1 MSGAA
6 ERRVRLFFALWPSA
20 AMQVELAAA
29 ASPAIGALRSGRP
42 VPRENLHLT
51 LAFLGSVPQSALQTL
66 DEIARAASEP
76 STVVA
81 VEVTFDVLEYWR
93 RAQIVCAAARSAPH
107 AASAFTAAL
116 KQKLTGQG
124 FAPDLK
130 PFRPHVTLARQVRH
144 EPLALPLAEVRW
156 TFRDFALVESRS
168 RPGGSLYSVRACWP
182 LYSG

>member
-29 ASPAIGALRSGRP
+29 AGPALGALRSGRP
-42 VPRENLHLT
+42 VPRENLHQT
-51 LAFLGSVPQSALQTL
+51 LAFLGSVPESALQILEQT
-66 DEIARAASEP
+66 AGATSQAPPAA
-76 STVVA
+76 A
-81 VEVTFDVLEYWR
+81 IEVTFDALEYWR
-93 RAQIVCAAARSAPH
+93 RAQIVCAAARLAPH
-107 AASAFTAAL
+107 AASAFAEAL
-116 KQKLTGQG
+116 KEKLTSHG

-130 PFRPHVTLARQVRH
+130 PFRPHVTLARQVKH
-144 EPLALPLAEVRW
+144 LPEERTLPEVRW

-168 RPGGSLYSVRACWP
+168 SPGGSLYSVRASWP